1 MALES
6 ANRPIRWLQRIGTTG
21 FWHVAKWLES
31 QFFDEFVYGTV
42 NIWAIAKF
50 GVELGASMT
59 FFILAPISAAICLF
73 YLYLYDRT
81 KKDLFSFESVK
92 EIRDTAV
99 ELGRWESILRRIIQ
113 WGDFPAFIVL
123 NCFWPN
129 GDPFMAT
136 VYLRKASEKFSGLTR
151 RDWDIFWASVLVGNA
166 YWTVRWTFVVVL
178 VSQFLWPTFIRP
190 TMQWFGL
197 T

>member
-1 MALES
+1 MALTS

-31 QFFDEFVYGTV
+31 KFFDEFVYGTV

>member
-1 MALES
+1 MALTS
-6 ANRPIRWLQRIGTTG
+6 ANQPIRWLQRIGTTG

-31 QFFDEFVYGTV
+31 KFFDEFVYGAV

-50 GVELGASMT
+50 GVELGASLT
-59 FFILAPISAAICLF
+59 FFIMAPISAVICLF
-73 YLYLYDRT
+73 YLRLYDRA
-81 KKDLFSFESVK
+81 KKDLFSFESIK
-92 EIRDTAV
+92 EIRDTTVA
-99 ELGRWESILRRIIQ
+99 LGRWKRMLRHIIQ
-113 WGDFPAFIVL
+113 WGDIPAFIVL

-136 VYLRKASEKFSGLTR
+136 VYLRKGAEQYNGLTR
-151 RDWDIFWASVLVGNA
+151 RDWNIFWASVLVGNA

-178 VSQFLWPTFIRP
+178 VSQFLWPFIRP